1 MKKNIKSY
9 DKFKHIIVFFAVI
22 PLIIL
27 ISLIISNSLQNSTL
41 KRVNYLLQ
49 KMENS
54 WAQVEVDGLQV
65 TISGKALNESQRLK
79 TIEFLQTALLPSL
92 ITDRT
97 SIQIPVYI
105 TKENLRLIIIK
116 DDNNISVIGLV
127 PNKSYRESIVSKIS
141 RYPNVKISVGINN
154 DENTKVPSAWLSD
167 LKLVADS
174 LSLFSQGTISIN
186 SEKINITIL
195 SSNNDETKK
204 LKQNLSQKTQLRPNF
219 LVDIVTPKTLISPYS
234 FEYFIDENIG
244 AISTCSVET
253 LSDQKTV
260 VALAKKFPLALIPN
274 CEIGIGTPSLN
285 WINTVQ
291 AAMSLLQEIGEG
303 SIKFSDLEIKLLL
316 KKKDPK
322 IEILKLIEKFEQTL
336 PKEFKFYS
344 TLNKSI
350 SEKEAETKQPL
361 EIKITKSSLNKINI
375 TGHLNTE
382 LEKQIIKS
390 YAKAIF
396 AESTINLNINFTK
409 STSINFVRI
418 SAIAMEALKELYS
431 GTLIVQKNK
440 IKLTGRVS
448 SEMSANK
455 AQEYLKNMLAENNL
469 IETDITFDKSL
480 SPVILVMTPEDCV
493 NDINEI
499 LKKEKIVFEPASTA
513 IKGSSR
519 LAIKKIATVVK
530 KCEDVRM
537 EIGGHTDSQGR
548 KAMNLNLSQLR
559 ADAVKA
565 ALLSRKVLV
574 KKLVPVGYGET
585 LPIADNQTEEGR
597 EINRRIEFKLLK
609 KTGSEKTLGNSKEL
623 ISYD

>member
-9 DKFKHIIVFFAVI
+9 DKIKHIIVFSAII

-27 ISLIISNSLQNSTL
+27 ISLIISNSLQNSTI
-41 KRVNYLLQ
+41 KRVNYLLE

-65 TISGKALNESQRLK
+65 TISGKALNERQRLK
-79 TIEFLQTALLPSL
+79 TIEVLETALLPSL

-97 SIQIPVYI
+97 SAQIPEYI

-116 DDNNISVIGLV
+116 DNNNISLIGLV
-127 PNKSYRESIVSKIS
+127 PNKNYRESIVSKIS
-141 RYPNVKISVGINN
+141 KYPNVNISVGISN
-154 DENTKVPSAWLSD
+154 DENTKVSSAWLSD
-167 LKLVADS
+167 LELVADS
-174 LSLFSQGTISIN
+174 LSLFSQGRISIN

-204 LKQNLSQKTQLRPNF
+204 VKQDLSQKTQFKPNF

-260 VALAKKFPLALIPN
+260 IALAKKFPLARIPN

-344 TLNKSI
+344 TLNKSV
-350 SEKEAETKQPL
+350 SKKEAETKQPL
-361 EIKITKSSLNKINI
+361 EIKIAKSSLNKINI

-396 AESTINLNINFTK
+396 AESTINLNINLTK

-418 SAIAMEALKELYS
+418 STIAMEALKELYS

-440 IKLTGRVS
+440 IKLIGRVS

-455 AQEYLKNMLAENNL
+455 AQEHLKNMLAENSL

-493 NDINEI
+493 KKINEI

-609 KTGSEKTLGNSKEL
+609 KIDSEKTLGNSKEL

>member
-9 DKFKHIIVFFAVI
+9 DKIKHIIVFSAI
-22 PLIIL
+22 ITLIIL
-27 ISLIISNSLQNSTL
+27 ISLIISNSLQNSTI
-41 KRVNYLLQ
+41 KRVNYLLE

-65 TISGKALNESQRLK
+65 TISGKALNERQRLK
-79 TIEFLQTALLPSL
+79 TIEVLETALLPSL

-97 SIQIPVYI
+97 STQIPEYI

-116 DDNNISVIGLV
+116 DNNNISLIGLV

-141 RYPNVKISVGINN
+141 KYPNVNISVGISN

-174 LSLFSQGTISIN
+174 LSLFSQGRISIN

-204 LKQNLSQKTQLRPNF
+204 VKQDLSLKTQFKPNF
-219 LVDIVTPKTLISPYS
+219 LIDIVTPKTLISPYS

-260 VALAKKFPLALIPN
+260 IALAEKFPLARIPN

-316 KKKDPK
+316 KEKDPK

-344 TLNKSI
+344 TLNKSV
-350 SEKEAETKQPL
+350 SKKEAETKQPL
-361 EIKITKSSLNKINI
+361 EIKIAKSSLNKINI

-396 AESTINLNINFTK
+396 AESTINLNINLTK

-418 SAIAMEALKELYS
+418 STIAMEALKELYS

-440 IKLTGRVS
+440 IKLIGRVS

-455 AQEYLKNMLAENNL
+455 AQEHLKNMLAENNL

-493 NDINEI
+493 KNINEI

-609 KTGSEKTLGNSKEL
+609 KIDSEKTLGNSKEL

>member
-9 DKFKHIIVFFAVI
+9 DKFKHIIVFSAI
-22 PLIIL
+22 ITLIIL
-27 ISLIISNSLQNSTL
+27 ISLIISNSLQNSTI
-41 KRVNYLLQ
+41 KRVNYLLE

-65 TISGKALNESQRLK
+65 TISGKALNERQRLK
-79 TIEFLQTALLPSL
+79 TIEVLETALLPSL

-97 SIQIPVYI
+97 SAQIPEYI

-116 DDNNISVIGLV
+116 DNNNISLIGLV

-141 RYPNVKISVGINN
+141 KYPNVNISVGISN

-174 LSLFSQGTISIN
+174 LSLFSQGRISIN

-204 LKQNLSQKTQLRPNF
+204 VKQDLSLKTQFKPNF

-260 VALAKKFPLALIPN
+260 IALAEKFPLARIPN

-316 KKKDPK
+316 KEKDPK

-344 TLNKSI
+344 TLNKSV
-350 SEKEAETKQPL
+350 SKKEAETKQPL
-361 EIKITKSSLNKINI
+361 EIKIAKSSLNKINI

-396 AESTINLNINFTK
+396 AESTINLNINLTK

-418 SAIAMEALKELYS
+418 STIAMEALKELYS

-440 IKLTGRVS
+440 IKLIGRVS

-493 NDINEI
+493 KNINEI

-574 KKLVPVGYGET
+574 KKLVAVGYGET

-609 KTGSEKTLGNSKEL
+609 KIDSEKTLGNSKEL

>member
-1 MKKNIKSY
+1 
-9 DKFKHIIVFFAVI
+9 
-22 PLIIL
+22 
-27 ISLIISNSLQNSTL
+27 
-41 KRVNYLLQ
+41 
-49 KMENS
+49 MENS

-79 TIEFLQTALLPSL
+79 TIKFLQTALLPSL

-116 DDNNISVIGLV
+116 DNNNISVIGLV

-253 LSDQKTV
+253 LSDQNTV

-493 NDINEI
+493 KNINEI

-530 KCEDVRM
+530 KCENVRM

-623 ISYD
+623 KSYD

>member
-9 DKFKHIIVFFAVI
+9 DKIKHIIVFSAII

-27 ISLIISNSLQNSTL
+27 ISLIISNSLQNSTI
-41 KRVNYLLQ
+41 KRVNYLLE

-65 TISGKALNESQRLK
+65 TISGKALNERQRLK
-79 TIEFLQTALLPSL
+79 TIEVLETALLPSL

-97 SIQIPVYI
+97 STQIPEYI

-116 DDNNISVIGLV
+116 DNNNISLIGLV

-141 RYPNVKISVGINN
+141 KYPNVNISVGISN

-174 LSLFSQGTISIN
+174 LSLFSQGRISIN

-204 LKQNLSQKTQLRPNF
+204 VKQDLSQKTQFKPNF

-260 VALAKKFPLALIPN
+260 IALAEKFPLARIPN

-316 KKKDPK
+316 KEKDPK

-344 TLNKSI
+344 TLNKSV
-350 SEKEAETKQPL
+350 SKKEAETKQPL
-361 EIKITKSSLNKINI
+361 EIKIAKSSLNKINI

-396 AESTINLNINFTK
+396 AESTINLNINLTK

-418 SAIAMEALKELYS
+418 STIAMEALKELYS

-440 IKLTGRVS
+440 IKLIGRVS

-493 NDINEI
+493 KNINEI